1 MPLSEAGSRQAREPS
16 RVEWLVGWLVWSTG
30 GVGRGGG
37 WWMRRGEKGVE
48 GKGRRRSLG
57 QCLVV
62 APYVVYI
69 YFIGLLSIS
78 FNARP
83 SFCFVYVA

>member
-1 MPLSEAGSRQAREPS
+1 MRQAGRQES

-30 GVGRGGG
+30 GVGRGG
-37 WWMRRGEKGVE
+37 WWMRRGEKGGE
-48 GKGRRRSLG
+48 GKGRRRRPMG

-83 SFCFVYVA
+83 CFCFVYVA

>member
-1 MPLSEAGSRQAREPS
+1 MPLSEAGRQAREPS
-16 RVEWLVGWLVWSTG
+16 RVVGWLVWSTG
-30 GVGRGGG
+30 GVGRGG
-37 WWMRRGEKGVE
+37 WWMRRGEKGGE

-83 SFCFVYVA
+83 CFCFVYVA